1 MRHLLY
7 LYVLPGYLLLAATA
21 FGAPKPHIVSF
32 GKWTGVKWFVGPN
45 ETKAL
50 DLKVRALY
58 VDARLKEFTLGGPHD
73 VTDRLF
79 VVRRAFRLNDT
90 LPEETSSTPR
100 WLWERGG
107 WLLVDRI
114 TGHVSP
120 INLPEFDSYYSAASW
135 YRDYVAYCGVSGD
148 GKKLY
153 TIVAQ
158 LGRRKPILKKALG
171 EAGGDMPDSQCPA
184 PTWQRQ
190 PARVTFQPAENEKLT
205 FSVRGQAVDVVN
217 DEDDEEGTE

>member
-1 MRHLLY
+1 MRHP
-7 LYVLPGYLLLAATA
+7 LYVLLGYLLLATTA
-21 FGAPKPHIVSF
+21 LGAPKPHVVSF
-32 GKWTGVKWFVGPN
+32 GKWTAVKWFVGPG
-45 ETKAL
+45 EDKVI

-58 VDARLKEFTLGGPHD
+58 VDSRLKEFTLGAPHD

-90 LPEETSSTPR
+90 LPEETSSTPH

-114 TGHVSP
+114 TGHVSQ
-120 INLPEFDSYYSAASW
+120 INLPEYDPYYSVASW
-135 YRDYVAYCGVSGD
+135 YRDYVAYCGVSSD
-148 GKKLY
+148 GKKLH

-158 LGRRKPILKKALG
+158 LGSRKPILKKALG
-171 EAGGDMPDSQCPA
+171 EATGEDMPDSGCPA

-190 PARVTFQPAENEKLT
+190 PPRVTFQPAGDQKVT
-205 FSVRGQAVDVVN
+205 FSVRWHAVNVVN
-217 DEDDEEGTE
+217 DEEEEEGTE